1 VQVVAERT
9 YFYRLERMFP
19 GGGERQYGPLRAQA
33 LAPER
38 FALTG
43 VSPNPFNP
51 STTVT
56 FEVAR
61 PEPIRLLVHNAL
73 GQKVRTLVDAA
84 LEPGIHRVAWNG
96 QDDLGREVASGVY
109 LVTMKAPGYER
120 TIRITMMR

>member
-1 VQVVAERT
+1 VQVVAGRT
-9 YFYRLERMFP
+9 YFYRLERVLP

-61 PEPIRLLVHNAL
+61 PEPMRPLVYNAL

-84 LEPGIHRVAWNG
+84 TRTGHPSRRV
-96 QDDLGREVASGVY
+96 
-109 LVTMKAPGYER
+109 ER
-120 TIRITMMR
+120 TGRSRAGGSIGRVPRDDESAGL